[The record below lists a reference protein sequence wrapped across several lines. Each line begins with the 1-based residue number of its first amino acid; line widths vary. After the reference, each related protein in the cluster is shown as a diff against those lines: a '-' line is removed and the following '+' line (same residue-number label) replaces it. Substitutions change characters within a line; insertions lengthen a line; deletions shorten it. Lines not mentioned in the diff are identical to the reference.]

1 MQTGRIDYICERW
14 DAVSILLAGNMLR
27 IEFKVAG
34 RSMDAALT
42 ARAVKSGISLFPVV
56 KLDDSALYGGQKN
69 DLSTN

>member
-14 DAVSILLAGNMLR
+14 DAVSFLLAGNMLL

-34 RSMDAALT
+34 RSKDAALT